1 MVRTVKGKVW
11 QLFVAPVMKS
21 TGSNDDFFASGSGS
35 FFTSTSSSNS
45 PSSCRLRLKITT
57 NDVIATGADGNNT
70 APLAFPASEVVFR
83 FGGGRKWKEVGGS
96 DVLLSNLAHFP
107 LDLLEGHFFG
117 GQELGRDAGRRQ
129 GERFL

>member
-1 MVRTVKGKVW
+1 
-11 QLFVAPVMKS
+11 MKS

-45 PSSCRLRLKITT
+45 PSSCRLRLKTAT
-57 NDVIATGADGNNT
+57 NDVISNGAHGNNT

-107 LDLLEGHFFG
+107 LDLLEGHFFWGQKFG
-117 GQELGRDAGRRQ
+117 GDPWWRKFE
-129 GERFL
+129 